1 MTRPRVAVVVQR
13 FGADIGGGAEE
24 LARRVALLLA
34 EGADVTVL
42 TTCAR
47 DYRTWED
54 ALPAGEERAE
64 GLRVLR
70 FPVPVPRD
78 PAAFDAL
85 SLRAYA
91 APGDVVLGGRWIDAQ
106 GPVAPGL
113 EEHLSTHGALYDAVV
128 FFTYL
133 YATTVRGLPLVA
145 DRAIL
150 VPTLH
155 DEPPA
160 RLRVFDA
167 VFDAARLLVF
177 STPEEEEFARARFGV
192 PAARCR
198 VIGAGVD
205 SGPPGDPV
213 RAGRPR
219 PYALCVGRLDPSK
232 GTDLLVEH
240 HREYRRARPDG
251 LDLVLVGTGPWAPP
265 AEPWLEATGWVDD
278 ARKRDLVAGA
288 AVVVVPSP
296 YESLSLSQLEAWT
309 AGRPTLANAA
319 SPVLVGQSRRAG
331 GGLWFRDAQEY
342 TVMLDALARNPALA
356 AAIGRQGRRHAAAT
370 YSWDRVRDAWRR
382 AVAEVATSWGAA
394 T

>member
-1 MTRPRVAVVVQR
+1 MTPRVAIVVQR

-24 LARRVALLLA
+24 LARRIALLLA
-34 EGADVTVL
+34 ADMDVTVL

-47 DYRTWED
+47 DYRTWADE
-54 ALPAGEERAE
+54 LPAGPDDAE
-64 GLRVLR
+64 GVPVIR

-85 SLRAYA
+85 SARAYA
-91 APGDVVLGGRWIDAQ
+91 APEDLALGRRWIDAE

-113 EEHLSTHGALYDAVV
+113 EAHLADHGGGYDAVV

-160 RLRVFDA
+160 RLRVFDP
-167 VFDAARLLVF
+167 VFDATRVLVF

-192 PAARCR
+192 PAERCR
-198 VIGAGVD
+198 VIGVGVD
-205 SGPPGDPV
+205 PAPDADPGAA
-213 RAGRPR
+213 RRPR
-219 PYALCVGRLDPSK
+219 PYAVCVGRLDPSK
-232 GTDLLVEH
+232 GTDALVAH
-240 HREYRRARPDG
+240 HRAYRAGRPDG
-251 LDLVLVGTGPWAPP
+251 LDLVLVGTGPWTPP
-265 AEPWLEATGWVDD
+265 AAPWLTATGWVDD
-278 ARKRDLVAGA
+278 ATKHALVAGA

-296 YESLSLSQLEAWT
+296 YESLSLAQLEAWT

-319 SPVLVGQSRRAG
+319 SPVLVGQSRRAA
-331 GGLWFRDAQEY
+331 GGLWYRDGDEY
-342 TVMLDALARNPALA
+342 AVMLDMLARNPALA
-356 AAIGRQGRRHAAAT
+356 AAIGRQGARYVRSRYT
-370 YSWDRVRDAWRR
+370 WDRVHVAWRE
-382 AVAEVATSWGAA
+382 AVGTVAAAARGARS
-394 T
+394 